1 MAIAE
6 EGMAVISVATQLA
19 ARRRGKHGAFG
30 GGPAGMH
37 APTPQEGGPVP
48 PAQQPMPLPQEGAPI
63 PMDQAGMM
71 QYLQEK
77 ANQIR
82 QRMGADA
89 MNNGALDAVLSAMPT
104 QGKPPGG
111 V

>member
-1 MAIAE
+1 MAMSE
-6 EGMAVISVATQLA
+6 TEMALMIGANQLA
-19 ARRRGKHGAFG
+19 AMRPVNPGAFSG
-30 GGPAGMH
+30 VPAGMQ
-37 APTPQEGGPVP
+37 APP
-48 PAQQPMPLPQEGAPI
+48 PQEGAPI

-104 QGKPPGG
+104 QGNPPGG

>member
-1 MAIAE
+1 MAMSE
-6 EGMAVISVATQLA
+6 TEMALMIGANQLA
-19 ARRRGKHGAFG
+19 AMRPVNPGAFSG
-30 GGPAGMH
+30 VPAGMQ
-37 APTPQEGGPVP
+37 APPPQEGAPMP